1 MCLESSFS
9 SAPALTCPLTRWKLY
24 CCLCKTDHL
33 DSLFHIETLSFPC
46 TKTVIYGAVN
56 GDRNDDR
63 DVDFY
68 EEFGGDGD
76 RDAYLGD
83 GISIRPDGTYYDDR

>member
-1 MCLESSFS
+1 M
-9 SAPALTCPLTRWKLY
+9 
-24 CCLCKTDHL
+24 
-33 DSLFHIETLSFPC
+33 FHIETLSFPC
-46 TKTVIYGAVN
+46 TKTDIYSKAVTADEQAFMEWEKLN
-56 GDRNDDR
+56 QSTQKGTAETTTNDDR